1 MQVFGRV
8 KSGQGSG
15 TVGKLT
21 DNIVTRAAYYEHAV
35 VMALIPFM
43 NLELYP
49 EFGLVQKEK
58 CNSLGLR
65 KGP

>member
-1 MQVFGRV
+1 MQPCALQVFGRV

-21 DNIVTRAAYYEHAV
+21 GNIVTRVDYYEHAI

-49 EFGLVQKEK
+49 EYGLPAEE
-58 CNSLGLR
+58 
-65 KGP
+65 

>member
-1 MQVFGRV
+1 MFGRV

-21 DNIVTRAAYYEHAV
+21 GNIITRVDYYEHAI

-49 EFGLVQKEK
+49 EYGLPADK
-58 CNSLGLR
+58 
-65 KGP
+65 